1 MIYGKLNVHNTSYFQ
16 EYLIPF
22 NHIVFK
28 STAFSV
34 YLYIFQRI
42 HKDRKSDDGLKN
54 CLRNNTQEKTYF
66 IRYLVS
72 LWIIIYF
79 ILFIKILIV
88 MLLTYFSGNISSDI
102 ILTSNKSLYY
112 LNLNVLQ
119 MH

>member
-34 YLYIFQRI
+34 YLYKFQRI

-54 CLRNNTQEKTYF
+54 CLRNNTQEKNLFYQISCFFADNNLFYF
-66 IRYLVS
+66 I
-72 LWIIIYF
+72 
-79 ILFIKILIV
+79 
-88 MLLTYFSGNISSDI
+88 
-102 ILTSNKSLYY
+102 
-112 LNLNVLQ
+112 
-119 MH
+119 H